1 MAVKET
7 ERRLLQL
14 FDELEREAIDL
25 HGFFELAGGNTP
37 QAQQVVLTA
46 VENLL
51 ARGWLEPRGGDFYAR
66 TQDGRRAIEA
76 GGTPR
81 TPQS

>member
-1 MAVKET
+1 MPGNET
-7 ERRLLQL
+7 ERRLLEL

-37 QAQQVVLTA
+37 EAQQVVLA
-46 VENLL
+46 AIEKLL

-66 TQDGRRAIEA
+66 TRDGRRAIEA